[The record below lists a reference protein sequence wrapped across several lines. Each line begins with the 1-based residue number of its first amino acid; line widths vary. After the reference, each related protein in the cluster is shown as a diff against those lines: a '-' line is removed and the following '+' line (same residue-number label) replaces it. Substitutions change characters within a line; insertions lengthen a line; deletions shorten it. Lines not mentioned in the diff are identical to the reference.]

1 MASVISS
8 LFINASIIVSTVLLA
23 HILLQDPRFILFKTK
38 QLASGFFAGALGSI
52 LILYSIPIDEK
63 ILLDLRY
70 FPILFM
76 AFYSSMTAAV
86 FASVLIAL
94 FRILIQSVSEVSLL
108 AAGITLAIGIGSGW
122 IGRLSMS
129 LARKWIAATALV
141 CILTGSAA
149 WSLLRLNTDRISIIA
164 TYLSSI
170 MVMAFLMYAFLT
182 YITSVNRKLELLR
195 EEAEKDFLT
204 GLKNPR
210 QFYKSLNHYFTVTME
225 NERKVSLLY
234 LDVDHFKAVNDTYG
248 HSGGDLVLQELGKI
262 LKRAT
267 RSHDIVS
274 RKGGEEFAA
283 LLIDCNLEQA
293 MAAAERIRR
302 NVESYDFKLHNHTST
317 HITVS
322 IGVSAIPEKTQEI
335 SKLLEQADRAL
346 YAAKNAGRNRVEVA

>member
-1 MASVISS
+1 MLSVFSS

-38 QLASGFFAGALGSI
+38 QLAAGFFAGVLGSI
-52 LILYSIPIDEK
+52 LILYSIPINEK

-76 AFYSSMTAAV
+76 ALYSSMTAAV
-86 FASVLIAL
+86 FAAVLIGL
-94 FRILIQSVSEVSLL
+94 FRILIQGVSDVSLL

-122 IGRLSMS
+122 IGRLPLH
-129 LARKWIAATALV
+129 LARKWVAVISLTCA
-141 CILTGSAA
+141 LTGSTV
-149 WSLLRLNTDRISIIA
+149 WYLLRANSERTSILTLYLGAIIA
-164 TYLSSI
+164 
-170 MVMAFLMYAFLT
+170 MAFLMYAFLT

-210 QFYKSLNHYFTVTME
+210 QFYKSLNHYFKVTME
-225 NERKVSLLY
+225 NDRKVSLLY
-234 LDVDHFKAVNDTYG
+234 LDVDHFKAVNDTFG
-248 HSGGDLVLQELGKI
+248 HADGDLVLQELGKI

-283 LLIDCNLEQA
+283 LLVDCNLEQA
-293 MAAAERIRR
+293 VIAAERIRR
-302 NVESYDFKLHNHTST
+302 NVESYDFKLRNQLST

-335 SKLLEQADRAL
+335 SKLLEQADCAL
-346 YAAKNAGRNRVEVA
+346 YAAKNSGRNRVEIA